1 MTRFVGNPLRGVDFS
16 SPSDEALTARVHS
29 DSAPRIRIDAGGRI
43 TWGNGSAT
51 GDVNLYRDS
60 ENVLTTDD
68 LFKATGG
75 LVTIT
80 SNGVPAYNV
89 PNGGLAVDTTNNTFY
104 FRSNDTW
111 QQVTGGGGGG
121 GNASLTV
128 SDTMPVTAQQGDL
141 WFESDTGKTFVYY
154 DLFWVEIGSSGGAVV
169 AENITGNAGTA
180 TVATKLQ
187 SARNISLTGDVVGSV
202 YFDGSENVSIST
214 TLQPN
219 SIALGTDTTG
229 DYVSS
234 LVAGTGISLTN
245 NSGESASPTI
255 SIGQAVGTSSSVQ
268 FAAVTAPLIGNAST
282 ASTLQTPRTISLTG
296 DVSGSVSFNGS
307 SDASI
312 TAIIQPN
319 SVALGTDTTGN
330 YVNDVT
336 AGTGVTVTH
345 TPGEGSSPTIA
356 IGQAV
361 GTSSS
366 VQFAAVTAPLIGNAS
381 TASTLQTA
389 RSISLG
395 GDLSGSVSFNGS
407 SDVTITATVQ
417 PNSVALGTDT
427 TGNYLVDLTQG
438 TGVTITH
445 TPGEG
450 SNATIAIGQAVGTS
464 SSVQFASVTAPLIG
478 NASTSSALQ
487 TARTIQL
494 TGDVSGSVSFNGSS
508 DASISTTI
516 QPNSVALG
524 TDTTGN
530 YVSNVSAGTGIA
542 VSHTPGE
549 GSTATVSI
557 ESTAWTAYS
566 PTITADGG
574 GFALNNGTLT
584 GRYKQIGKTVFFKL
598 KFVFGSTTAAGTGH
612 WNFSLPATSYDTN
625 FTFSAA
631 ILDNGNAWYG
641 GIGNGNYTGSTSSFA
656 VIIPGTSASVT
667 TWASVG
673 NGGPFIWGDADNITI
688 SGSYEA
694 A

>member
-366 VQFAAVTAPLIGNAS
+366 VQFA
-381 TASTLQTA
+381 
-389 RSISLG
+389 
-395 GDLSGSVSFNGS
+395 
-407 SDVTITATVQ
+407 
-417 PNSVALGTDT
+417 
-427 TGNYLVDLTQG
+427 
-438 TGVTITH
+438 
-445 TPGEG
+445 
-450 SNATIAIGQAVGTS
+450 
-464 SSVQFASVTAPLIG
+464 SVTAPLIG